1 MSNFAY
7 QVSNKAYQGD
17 GASRAYQGNSVL
29 LIDTHDGFDG
39 KRKYYQNR
47 IEARERLRTQ
57 LEEAFAS
64 PTRLARKP
72 VTITHEIPNEITKIL
87 VDDDEDWLLLIQ

>member
-7 QVSNKAYQGD
+7 QVTNKAYQGD

-47 IEARERLRTQ
+47 IEARERFRTQ

-64 PTRLARKP
+64 PKRLAKKPP
-72 VTITHEIPNEITKIL
+72 VTNEIYSEIPKIM
-87 VDDDEDWLLLIQ
+87 DDDEDWLLLIQ